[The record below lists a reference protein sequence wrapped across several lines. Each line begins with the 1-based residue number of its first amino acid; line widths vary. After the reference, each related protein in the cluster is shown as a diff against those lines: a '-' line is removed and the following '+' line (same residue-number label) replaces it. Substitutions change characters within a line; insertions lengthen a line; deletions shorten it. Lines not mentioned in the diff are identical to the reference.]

1 MRSVQYHVAITTS
14 GLIAEPD
21 GGVGCFDLTP
31 PGEHLDD
38 YLQSLRAYDTILM
51 GRGTYAFGLKF
62 GVTDP
67 YPWARCL
74 VFSRTLP
81 PDPAGKVEVV
91 PTDPVPVVRA
101 LREGTGGPI
110 YLCGGGALAST
121 LFNAGLIDELI
132 LKVNPVILGAG
143 IGLAPGLLTAQP
155 LTLTSARPYASGV
168 VRLSY
173 RVGRAAGG
181 GEEPLS
187 GVTSG

>member
-1 MRSVQYHVAITTS
+1 MRSVQYHVAITPS

-21 GGVGCFDLTP
+21 GGVDCFNLTP

-81 PDPAGKVEVV
+81 PDPTGKVQVL

-101 LREGTGGPI
+101 LREEEGGPI

-121 LFNAGLIDELI
+121 LLNAGLVDELI
-132 LKVNPVILGAG
+132 LKVNPVLLGAG
-143 IGLAPGLLTAQP
+143 VGLAPGLLAAQP
-155 LTLTSARPYASGV
+155 LTLIAVKPYASGV
-168 VRLSY
+168 VRLRY
-173 RVGRAAGG
+173 RIGRAASET
-181 GEEPLS
+181 EEIR
-187 GVTSG
+187 

>member
-14 GLIAEPD
+14 GLIAAPD

-51 GRGTYAFGLKF
+51 GRGTYEFGLKF

-81 PDPAGKVEVV
+81 PDPTRRVEVL
-91 PTDPVPVVRA
+91 PTDPVPVVRG
-101 LREGTGGPI
+101 LREESGGPI

-121 LFNAGLIDELI
+121 LLNAGLVDELI
-132 LKVNPVILGAG
+132 LKVNPVLLGAG
-143 IGLAPGLLTAQP
+143 IGLAPGLLTALP
-155 LTLTSARPYASGV
+155 LTLLSARPYASGV
-168 VRLSY
+168 VRLHY
-173 RVGRAAGG
+173 QLRRAVPSGQ
-181 GEEPLS
+181 EPLS
-187 GVTSG
+187 GAASG